1 MGEPDSNRAK
11 LASLQLAH
19 CTRDQLVG
27 GAAGPKMEASARQR
41 VAEPIE
47 SGLWRVA
54 QRGAV
59 TSRNAPVQRIRA
71 GTKGRRLTCGVG
83 PTLSTITAAEDP
95 VQALVVHTWLR
106 VAVEP
111 RSGHNTPRPPP
122 SSKGVVLN
130 TPLVCWSPHAP
141 SGLQQHLPEITVR
154 VYSSH
159 DARRGL

>member
-59 TSRNAPVQRIRA
+59 TSRNAPVQR
-71 GTKGRRLTCGVG
+71 RLTCGVG

-95 VQALVVHTWLR
+95 VQALVVHTQLYTR
-106 VAVEP
+106 GSGGSGSGTS
-111 RSGHNTPRPPP
+111 SGHNTPRPPTQGKRGLAGYP
-122 SSKGVVLN
+122 ACVLEPPCPISFNN
-130 TPLVCWSPHAP
+130 TFLRSLF
-141 SGLQQHLPEITVR
+141 G

>member
-11 LASLQLAH
+11 LASLQLAQ

-47 SGLWRVA
+47 SALQRVA

-106 VAVEP
+106 VWQWNLDLGTTHPPAPQGKRGRAEYPACVLEP
-111 RSGHNTPRPPP
+111 P
-122 SSKGVVLN
+122 
-130 TPLVCWSPHAP
+130 AP

-154 VYSSH
+154 VYSRQ